1 MSQWNRTTLPTE
13 GDSDEWGN
21 ILVLRSKGRKSIQHW
36 EDFCDEKSES
46 NQLAWM
52 SLPSADDVE
61 DETKQISIAI
71 TAGDRTVTIKKVD
84 DTIEIHDSEDP
95 MGQPVGWHM
104 GVGNEGLLTTVK
116 DILTQV
122 ILVDEIMNKPEE
134 ESTGCCKNCNC
145 KRERE
150 GGRNFDWEFGRY
162 HSW

>member
-36 EDFCDEKSES
+36 EDFCDEKSET

-52 SLPSADDVE
+52 PLPSADDVE

-71 TAGDRTVTIKKVD
+71 TAGDRTLTIKKVGT
-84 DTIEIHDSEDP
+84 TIEVHDSEDP
-95 MGQPVGWHM
+95 MGQPAVWAVGA
-104 GVGNEGLLTTVK
+104 GIEGLVATVEAVL
-116 DILTQV
+116 I
-122 ILVDEIMNKPEE
+122 DEIMNEPEE
-134 ESTGCCKNCNC
+134 ESNGCCKNCKC

-162 HSW
+162 HAW